1 MRRLVTVA
9 CAAALV
15 VVPLAPVARA
25 ASVLEAEA
33 RASVLFS
40 TVDVQ
45 PSFDPALA
53 DSRSSSSTIG
63 TSSLQS
69 VVWPSFLVDAFF
81 FLYGFQSVERIG
93 LGIAEARFP
102 QGPEEAD
109 ATHSDLLFVNG
120 GDPDAIPG
128 KGGKSHAE
136 ARESRASGGTAAAD
150 ATLPGGLLIDTVASK
165 SDAST
170 TDDVSIA
177 RATQE
182 VMGAAVGPLAIE
194 TIRGAVEVRAG
205 ETPAARSR
213 LVVVGATVAGTPV
226 ELDDEGV
233 RAFTDQAQARVDDS
247 LAGSG
252 ISVRLVPGG
261 EERNGEAATA
271 TSGGVLIEVAA
282 EQTDPTGTPRNVKLA
297 YLLGSAHAAARA
309 TSAGSPQPPAPSGDR
324 RLQPESRTIVATPSG
339 PVRDEALPTALV
351 RRRTIITTATAA
363 QPIGARGAYA
373 AILVVGLGVL
383 GIRPLVRAAA
393 RA

>member
-1 MRRLVTVA
+1 MTIA

-15 VVPLAPVARA
+15 VLPLAPVARA
-25 ASVLEAEA
+25 ATALEAEA

-63 TSSLQS
+63 SSSLQS

-102 QGPEEAD
+102 QGPEEVD
-109 ATHSDLLFVNG
+109 ATQSDLLFING
-120 GDPDAIPG
+120 GDPDAVPG
-128 KGGKSHAE
+128 KGGRSHAE
-136 ARESRASGGTAAAD
+136 ARDSRASGDVAVATAS
-150 ATLPGGLLIDTVASK
+150 LPGGLLIDTAASR
-165 SDAST
+165 SAAST
-170 TDDVSIA
+170 SDDVSVA

-182 VMGAAVGPLAIE
+182 VAGLVLGPLGIE
-194 TIRGAVEVRAG
+194 TIRGTVEVRAG
-205 ETPAARSR
+205 QVVTAASR
-213 LVVVGATVAGTPV
+213 LVVAGATVAGTPV

-233 RAFTDQAQARVDDS
+233 RAATGQAQSQVDDA

-252 ISVRLVPGG
+252 ISLRIVPGG
-261 EERNGEAATA
+261 EERDGQAATA
-271 TSGGVLIEVAA
+271 SSGGVLIEVVA
-282 EQTDPTGTPRNVKLA
+282 EQTDPTGAPRNVKLT
-297 YLLGSAHAAARA
+297 YLLGSAHAGARA
-309 TSAGSPQPPAPSGDR
+309 TSAGSPQPPAPSDDHR
-324 RLQPESRTIVATPSG
+324 VTPEVRTVVVTPSG
-339 PVRDEALPTALV
+339 PARDEAPPTAFV
-351 RRRTIITTATAA
+351 RRRTIITTATTA

-373 AILVVGLGVL
+373 AILVIGLGVL

-393 RA
+393 RP